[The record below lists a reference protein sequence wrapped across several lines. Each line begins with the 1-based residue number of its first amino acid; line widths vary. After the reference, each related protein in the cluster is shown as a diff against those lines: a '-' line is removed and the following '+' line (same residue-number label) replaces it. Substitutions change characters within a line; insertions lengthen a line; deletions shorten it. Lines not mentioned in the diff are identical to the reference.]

1 MSYESGI
8 GWRYLYRP
16 HGGKRNLVAAGLSL
30 VLSIACGVYFFAVEP
45 NGYAVLGLTFGALFA
60 ALLGLLHYL
69 SVFTTVSTL
78 GVVLGVAALTV
89 VMSVTS
95 GFQRSFREKVLG
107 VTAHILVRKSSNDF
121 ADYKEKQQMAL
132 AIDDDVLSAQP
143 IVYTEMLVTRGRGKL
158 AGVAIKG
165 IEPAGVN
172 AVADHMIEGSVTA
185 LAREREEGVPPP
197 VLIGRDLADK
207 IDAKVGDEVT
217 VVSPLSHLNP
227 RKWTPTAEPP
237 RTEKFQVAGIFYV
250 GFDEYDQRLMY
261 VDLRDA
267 QDLVGQ
273 GDVVL
278 GIELRVKDVDRA
290 QEIAAK
296 LDAELGG
303 RPFQVQDWHELNA
316 NLFAALSLQ
325 KLAMVI
331 VLMLIIAVAAF
342 NLVSALTMMVTDKT
356 REIAILK
363 SMGATNR
370 SVGRIFRLIGLMIG
384 AIGTLLGIGLGIT
397 LCLAL
402 QRYDYALDPNVYRI
416 DRLPVDLKITEV
428 AIVIVLTMVV
438 AGVATLVPARRAA
451 ALPPVDGLRYE

>member
-1 MSYESGI
+1 VSYEAEI

-16 HGGKRNLVAAGLSL
+16 RRGRRNLVIAAISL
-30 VLSIACGVYFFAVEP
+30 AVSVACGVWFFVFEP
-45 NGYAVLGLTFGALFA
+45 NGMAVLGLAFGALAA
-60 ALLGLLHYL
+60 ALFGLLHYL

-121 ADYKEKQQMAL
+121 ADYKAKQAVAL
-132 AIDDDVLSAQP
+132 AIDPDVLSAQP

-165 IEPAGVN
+165 IEPDGVN
-172 AVADHMIEGSVTA
+172 AVANHMIEGSVEA
-185 LAREREEGVPPP
+185 LAREREPGTPSP
-197 VLIGRDLADK
+197 VLIGRDLAEK
-207 IDAKVGDEVT
+207 IDARVGDEVT

-227 RKWTPTAEPP
+227 RKWTPTGEPP

-296 LDAELGG
+296 LDKALGG

-331 VLMLIIAVAAF
+331 VLLLIIAVAAF

-363 SMGATNR
+363 SMGATDR
-370 SVGRIFRLIGLMIG
+370 SVGRIFRIIGVLIG
-384 AIGTLLGIGLGIT
+384 AIGTFLGVGLGVT
-397 LCLAL
+397 LCQAL
-402 QRYDYALDPNVYRI
+402 ERYDYALDANVYRI
-416 DRLPVDLKITEV
+416 DRLPVDLKLTEV
-428 AIVIVLTMVV
+428 LTVIALTMVV
-438 AGVATLVPARRAA
+438 AGIATLFPARRASS
-451 ALPPVDGLRYE
+451 LRPVEGLRYE

>member
-1 MSYESGI
+1 MSYEADI
-8 GWRYLYRP
+8 AWRYLYRP
-16 HGGKRNLVAAGLSL
+16 QLGRRNLAAAGLSL
-30 VLSIACGVYFFAVEP
+30 AVSVACGVYFFAISP
-45 NGYAVLGLTFGALFA
+45 DGFAVVGLALGALAA
-60 ALLGLLHYL
+60 ALFGLLHYL

-107 VTAHILVRKSSNDF
+107 VTAHVLVRKSSNDF
-121 ADYKEKQQMAL
+121 ADYRAKQEL
-132 AIDDDVLSAQP
+132 AMGIDDEVLSAQP

-165 IEPAGVN
+165 IEPDGVN
-172 AVADHMIEGSVTA
+172 AVAEHMVEGSVAA
-185 LAREREEGVPPP
+185 LARERQPGESPP
-197 VLIGRDLADK
+197 VLIGRDLAAK

-261 VDLRDA
+261 VHLRDA

-290 QEIAAK
+290 HEIAAK

-331 VLMLIIAVAAF
+331 VLLLIIAVAAF

-363 SMGATNR
+363 SMGATDR
-370 SVGRIFRLIGLMIG
+370 SVGRVFRIIGLMIG
-384 AIGTLLGIGLGIT
+384 AIGTFLGIGLGVT
-397 LCLAL
+397 LCEAL
-402 QRYDYALDPNVYRI
+402 DHYDYALDASVYRI
-416 DRLPVDLKITEV
+416 DRLPVDLKLTEV
-428 AIVIVLTMVV
+428 AIVIALTMLV
-438 AGVATLVPARRAA
+438 AGIATLFPARRAA
-451 ALPPVDGLRYE
+451 ALSPVDGLRYE